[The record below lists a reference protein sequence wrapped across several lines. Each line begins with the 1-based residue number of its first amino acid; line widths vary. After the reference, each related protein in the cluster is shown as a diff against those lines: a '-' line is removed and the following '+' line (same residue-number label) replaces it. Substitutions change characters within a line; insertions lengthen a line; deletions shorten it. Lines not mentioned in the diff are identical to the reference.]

1 MVTINRVMNEPVIRT
16 GAANATTNKIYDLV
30 YDPETGNFKQV
41 ESGTAQE
48 GDTVTRLT
56 KDGFASV

>member
-1 MVTINRVMNEPVIRT
+1 MNEPVIRT

-41 ESGTAQE
+41 EPGTAQE
-48 GDTVTRLT
+48 GDTVTILT
-56 KDGFASV
+56 KDGFAGI

>member
-1 MVTINRVMNEPVIRT
+1 MVTINRVMNEPVIRN
-16 GAANATTNKIYDLV
+16 GAANATTNKVYELV

-41 ESGTAQE
+41 EPGTAQE

-56 KDGFASV
+56 EDGFAGV